1 MSSGGDRSQIGP
13 ALALTS
19 LVSQIG
25 CVTLVIVFGALLAGL
40 GLDKLLG
47 TRPLFTVLLLVGSVP
62 VSMFLVVR
70 IALSAAAQL
79 NQPPPTKTEDA
90 SVEKEGAPREDK
102 L

>member
-1 MSSGGDRSQIGP
+1 MNSGGDRSQIGP

-25 CVTLVIVFGALLAGL
+25 CVTLVFVFGALLAGL
-40 GLDKLLG
+40 GLDKVLD

-62 VSMFLVVR
+62 VSLFLVVR
-70 IALSAAAQL
+70 IALSTAAQL
-79 NQPPPTKTEDA
+79 TPPPAKTEDVV
-90 SVEKEGAPREDK
+90 SEEETTSQEEP